1 VQRLQAY
8 IVTMNYLAQS
18 RLVLSKI
25 LPGQGKTYSM
35 MLLALLYRS
44 KFPKKKVLFLTTDE
58 MLKE

>member
-1 VQRLQAY
+1 MAINFL
-8 IVTMNYLAQS
+8 MQS

-44 KFPKKKVLFLTTDE
+44 KYPKKKVLILTTDE